1 MTTDLPA
8 DVQYPVAGT
17 NLVLTCTESVGDLTK
32 FAFQKDGVEVRALS
46 NDNMYTITSPTAADH
61 DGSYT
66 CIAANDAEDQKTA
79 ASTAK
84 AVAFISETFVI
95 DHL

>member
-8 DVQYPVAGT
+8 NVHFGVTGED
-17 NLVLTCTESVGDLTK
+17 LVLTCTETEADLTK
-32 FAFQKDGVEVRALS
+32 FAFQKGGVEVRALDAS
-46 NDNMYTITSPTAADH
+46 NTYTISSPTAADH

-79 ASTAK
+79 PSTAK
-84 AVAFISETFVI
+84 AVTFISKTFVI

>member
-8 DVQYPVAGT
+8 DVHIGVTGED
-17 NLVLTCTESVGDLTK
+17 LVLTCTEAEGDLTK
-32 FAFQKDGVEVRALS
+32 FAFQKNGVEVRALDAS
-46 NDNMYTITSPTAADH
+46 NQYTISSPTAADH

-84 AVAFISETFVI
+84 AVTFISKTFVI